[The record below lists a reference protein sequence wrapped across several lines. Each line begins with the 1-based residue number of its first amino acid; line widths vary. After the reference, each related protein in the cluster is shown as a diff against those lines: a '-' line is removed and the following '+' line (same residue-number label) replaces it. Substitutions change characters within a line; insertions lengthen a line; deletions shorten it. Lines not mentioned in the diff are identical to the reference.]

1 MRASSRGGAALLAV
15 VLACSLR
22 ATGAVSATLLAAGG
36 THPVPFPVNASVDD
50 GQGQVAFASVTVANA
65 SAGGAAVLLLQ
76 RNATSTTG
84 PWDVVSTLATG
95 AVGNASC
102 IQLPDHL
109 NSSLACVF
117 EEASTGGGSSLQ
129 LAVSADWGVTW
140 AAPHT
145 VASTAA
151 GGGLWQPTIYLG
163 SERDDAKPLIRVV
176 YAAGPAWGAPGTA
189 LVQATSADGGAT
201 WSNATVVVPS
211 SPGAGLASPG
221 ITTLSDGSLL
231 LVFQT
236 TTATAPP
243 GGGGASSSVQSVRS
257 FDGGRSWGQQ
267 VTVYAPPAGSGCV
280 AGAPTVAVCMLTY
293 KINVVFTTNTPFDGS
308 ACTSAASATTTAAP
322 PLPYLGLVA
331 SFVLG
336 ANTSAPLN
344 FTGAP
349 LARIPTVDGGPAAA
363 PSLYVDLQ
371 SSGARTAAAAAA
383 AAVDEAAA
391 PDAPDV
397 VAASLLL
404 RGAHAAP
411 KQVSADIPTRTMRV
425 AYTSLS
431 PAGGAYL
438 ADGTICLS

>member
-1 MRASSRGGAALLAV
+1 MRCGSSSRGAAALRAAA
-15 VLACSLR
+15 LACALR
-22 ATGAVSATLLAAGG
+22 AVNAVSATLLAAGG

-65 SAGGAAVLLLQ
+65 SAGGAAVLVLQ

-84 PWDVVSTLATG
+84 PWDVVSTLASG

-102 IQLPDHL
+102 VQLPDRL
-109 NSSLACVF
+109 NASLACVY
-117 EEASTGGGSSLQ
+117 EYGSSLQ

-145 VASTAA
+145 VATSS
-151 GGGLWQPTIYLG
+151 GSGGLWQPTLFLG
-163 SERDDAKPLIRVV
+163 SERDADATPLITAV
-176 YAAGPAWGAPGTA
+176 YASGPAWGAPGSA
-189 LVQATSADGGAT
+189 LMQATSADGGVT
-201 WSNATVVVPS
+201 WTPGSVVVS
-211 SPGAGLASPG
+211 VPGAGVSSPAV
-221 ITTLSDGSLL
+221 TTLSDGSLL
-231 LVFQT
+231 LVFQQT
-236 TTATAPP
+236 VAAAAAGSALST
-243 GGGGASSSVQSVRS
+243 VQSVRS
-257 FDGGRSWGQQ
+257 FDGGRTWGQQ
-267 VTVYAPPAGSGCV
+267 VTVYAPPAGSGCT
-280 AGAPTVAVCMLTY
+280 AGSPTVAVCMLTY

-308 ACTSAASATTTAAP
+308 ACTAGGGAP
-322 PLPYLGLVA
+322 PAPYLGLVA

-371 SSGARTAAAAAA
+371 SSGAGATAG
-383 AAVDEAAA
+383 
-391 PDAPDV
+391 
-397 VAASLLL
+397 AASLLRGSARSL
-404 RGAHAAP
+404 PSKATATRGADAT
-411 KQVSADIPTRTMRV
+411 IPTRTMRV

-431 PAGGAYL
+431 PGGGAYL